1 MLPVRVGLAVRV
13 GLTVT
18 VATAVTVGQMSKTH
32 TPCQQ
37 PILENAFPIIL
48 KKHYPEEGKPET
60 VVSKQFVEKKISN
73 NS

>member
-18 VATAVTVGQMSKTH
+18 VATAVTVGQMSKN
-32 TPCQQ
+32 TPQQ